1 MEDKS
6 EKLHMKREKDK
17 DLKMI
22 KKMVN
27 KEIQWPKNQ
36 RTDKKYLWV
45 EEPDG

>member
-1 MEDKS
+1 MAYEPAKSRTDAVEKLCRDVEDKS

-27 KEIQWPKNQ
+27 KEIQ
-36 RTDKKYLWV
+36 
-45 EEPDG
+45 